1 MLLCFCSIT
10 MIGEVLGAM
19 RRDLLTAEDAME
31 GPWSADTAYR
41 SCWAF
46 MDHRLPVSRRLRRRV
61 QAAMGQDAG
70 CFGSSL
76 TSLAD
81 VGIMGRG
88 RSGVC
93 ISKERRSCDLQ

>member
-1 MLLCFCSIT
+1 MDLRDAALLLFDNDDWRS
-10 MIGEVLGAM
+10 AW
-19 RRDLLTAEDAME
+19 RYATAEDAME

-81 VGIMGRG
+81 AGIIARG